1 MVSVLRALGSTDKHG
16 RCSDSSKLAADA
28 YTESLYR
35 SRCHLV
41 PFGRSG
47 DRGSEHPALR
57 GLVYVSIGRRCL
69 CRAGHCRCDCAD
81 ALIAPISCRNR
92 TFCDGQHTPRGHPIR
107 NAEARH
113 VDGRPE
119 C

>member
-1 MVSVLRALGSTDKHG
+1 MRALRGTDKDG
-16 RCSDSSKLAADA
+16 PLRTVQSPAADA
-28 YTESLYR
+28 LIESVYR
-35 SRCHLV
+35 ARCHLV

-57 GLVYVSIGRRCL
+57 GLVYASGGR
-69 CRAGHCRCDCAD
+69 RAGHCRCNRTGTV
-81 ALIAPISCRNR
+81 IAPVSRATQLIDR
-92 TFCDGQHTPRGHPIR
+92 TFCDGQHTLRGHPIR